1 MVGWLWHNFMKR
13 HTPKIAVAFLFM
25 AIQGATLGL
34 LSYMIQFVFDDV
46 LGPGDDGKLLLV
58 GGGVLLVFSIR
69 GISGFLQRLIMVS
82 IGARMKYDLQNTV
95 MRHVL
100 MLDPLFFET
109 NPPGELISRIGGDAQ
124 AILSAWS
131 GMLAP
136 CIRDS
141 IAVISLFVA
150 ALLIDWQWTLVAL
163 FGVPIIGLPAIFL
176 RKALKTVSQN
186 AAAIQAGIV
195 VRLDEIFH
203 GIRTIKL
210 FGIDQLQ
217 FERFRKAGR
226 KALSL
231 TVRIEAGIAALPMM
245 IDIIAGFG
253 FLAVMIIAGDDV
265 ISGRRTLGEFM
276 SFFTAVVL
284 LFDPVK
290 RLGSLVTS
298 WQVMNVAISRVK
310 LVLEMRPRIESE
322 DRITRTAEV
331 THHEIEFQDVSFDFE
346 GGAAVSGLS
355 FTAEAGKT
363 TALVGRSGAGKTTT
377 FNLLT
382 RMLDPDKGRIMI
394 GGTDISEFDSRTL
407 RQMISVVAQDSG
419 IFDES
424 IRDNIL
430 LGNLKADRKQLEGA
444 VRAARVDEFAEQ
456 LADGYD
462 SSCGPRGSNLSG
474 GQRQRVAIARALLK
488 DAPILLLDEP
498 TSSLDSRSE
507 VLIQEAITSLC
518 QDRTI
523 LVIAHRL
530 ATVKDADK
538 ILVVDNGEIVESGT
552 HGQLVSRGGLYSLL
566 YRTQLSD

>member
-1 MVGWLWHNFMKR
+1 MGWLWHNFMKR
-13 HTPKIAVAFLFM
+13 HTLKMAVAFLFM
-25 AIQGATLGL
+25 AIQGAMLGL
-34 LSYMIQFVFDDV
+34 LSYLIQFVFDDV
-46 LGPGDDGKLLLV
+46 LGPGDDGKLILV

-69 GISGFLQRLIMVS
+69 GISGFLQRLIMMS
-82 IGARMKYDLQNTV
+82 IGARMKYDLQNTL

-109 NPPGELISRIGGDAQ
+109 NPPGELISRINGDAQ
-124 AILSAWS
+124 AILSSWS

-136 CIRDS
+136 GIRDS
-141 IAVISLFVA
+141 VAVISLFVA
-150 ALLIDWQWTLVAL
+150 AILIDWQWTLLVL
-163 FGVPIIGLPAIFL
+163 VGVPVIGLPAMLL
-176 RKALKTVSQN
+176 RKAIKRVSQN
-186 AAAIQAGIV
+186 AAEIQAEIV

-203 GIRTIKL
+203 GIRTVKL
-210 FGIDQLQ
+210 FGLDMVQ

-226 KALSL
+226 RALSL
-231 TVRIEAGIAALPMM
+231 SVRIQAGVATMPMM
-245 IDIIAGFG
+245 VDIIAGFG
-253 FLAVMIIAGDDV
+253 FLVVMLVAGDDV
-265 ISGRRTLGEFM
+265 ISGRRSLGEFM

-298 WQVMNVAISRVK
+298 WHVMNVSISRVK
-310 LVLEMRPRIESE
+310 LVLEMQPRIESE
-322 DRITRTAEV
+322 DRATRRADV
-331 THHEIEFQDVSFDFE
+331 SHHGIEFQDVSFDFE
-346 GGAAVSGLS
+346 CGAVVSGLS
-355 FTAEAGKT
+355 FTAETGKT

-382 RMLDPDKGRIMI
+382 RMLDPDQGCILI
-394 GGTDISEFDSRTL
+394 GGTDTSEFDSRTL

-430 LGNLKADRKQLEGA
+430 LGNLQADRKQFEKA
-444 VRAARVDEFAEQ
+444 AQAARVDEFAEQ
-456 LADGYD
+456 LADGYE
-462 SSCGPRGSNLSG
+462 SACGPRGSNLSG

-507 VLIQEAITSLC
+507 MLIQEAITSLC
-518 QDRTI
+518 RGRTI

-530 ATVKDADK
+530 ATVRNADK
-538 ILVVDNGEIVESGT
+538 ILVIDNGEIAESGT
-552 HGQLVSRGGLYSLL
+552 HDQLVNRGGLYSLL
-566 YRTQLSD
+566 YRTQLNS

>member
-1 MVGWLWHNFMKR
+1 MGWLWHNFMKR

-25 AIQGATLGL
+25 ATQGATLGL

-58 GGGVLLVFSIR
+58 AGGVLLVFFIR

-100 MLDPLFFET
+100 MLDPLFFES
-109 NPPGELISRIGGDAQ
+109 NPPGELISRINGDAQ

-136 CIRDS
+136 CVRDS
-141 IAVISLFVA
+141 VAVISLFVA
-150 ALLIDWQWTLVAL
+150 AILIDWQWTLLAL
-163 FGVPIIGLPAIFL
+163 VGVPIIGLPAALL
-176 RKALKTVSQN
+176 RKALRKYSQN

-210 FGIDQLQ
+210 FGIDNLQ

-226 KALSL
+226 KALTL
-231 TVRIEAGIAALPMM
+231 NVRIKAGIAIMPMM
-245 IDIIAGFG
+245 VDIIAGFG
-253 FLAVMIIAGDDV
+253 FLAVMLVAGDDV
-265 ISGRRTLGEFM
+265 ISGRRSLGEFM
-276 SFFTAVVL
+276 SFFTAAVL

-290 RLGSLVTS
+290 RLGRLVAS
-298 WQVMNVAISRVK
+298 WQVMNVSISRIK
-310 LVLEMRPRIESE
+310 LVLEAHPQIESE
-322 DRITRTAEV
+322 VNATDTAEV
-331 THHEIEFQDVSFDFE
+331 AHHGIEFQHVSFGFE
-346 GGAAVSGLS
+346 AGAVVSELS
-355 FTAEAGKT
+355 FTVEDGST

-382 RMLDPDKGRIMI
+382 RMLDPDRGRILI
-394 GGTDISEFDSRTL
+394 GGTDISEFHSRTL
-407 RQMISVVAQDSG
+407 RKMISVVAQDSG

-430 LGNLKADRKQLEGA
+430 LGNLQADGKQFEGVA
-444 VRAARVDEFAEQ
+444 KAARVDEFAEQ

-462 SSCGPRGSNLSG
+462 SLCGPRGSNLSG

-507 VLIQEAITSLC
+507 TLIQQAISSLC

-530 ATVKDADK
+530 TTVKNADK
-538 ILVVDNGEIVESGT
+538 ILVIDNGKIVDSGT
-552 HGQLVSRGGLYSLL
+552 HDQLINRGGLYALL

>member
-1 MVGWLWHNFMKR
+1 MGWLWHNFMKR
-13 HTPKIAVAFLFM
+13 HTLKMAAAFLFM

-46 LGPGDDGKLLLV
+46 LGPGDDGKLYLV

-69 GISGFLQRLIMVS
+69 GISGFLQRMIMMS
-82 IGARMKYDLQNTV
+82 IGARMKYDLQNAV

-100 MLDPLFFET
+100 MLDPLFFEA
-109 NPPGELISRIGGDAQ
+109 NPPGELISRINGDAQ

-136 CIRDS
+136 GVRDS
-141 IAVISLFVA
+141 VAVVSLFVA
-150 ALLIDWQWTLVAL
+150 AILIDWQWTLLAL
-163 FGVPIIGLPAIFL
+163 VGVPIIGLPAMLL
-176 RKALKTVSQN
+176 RKAIKKISQN
-186 AAAIQAGIV
+186 AAAIQAEIV
-195 VRLDEIFH
+195 IRLDEIFH

-210 FGIDQLQ
+210 FGIDNLQ
-217 FERFRKAGR
+217 FERFRQAGR
-226 KALSL
+226 RALSL
-231 TVRIEAGIAALPMM
+231 NVRIQAGVAALPMLV
-245 IDIIAGFG
+245 DIIAGFG
-253 FLAVMIIAGDDV
+253 FLVVMIVAGDDV
-265 ISGRRTLGEFM
+265 ISGRKSLGEFM

-284 LFDPVK
+284 LFDPIK
-290 RLGSLVTS
+290 RLGSLTTS
-298 WQVMNVAISRVK
+298 WHVMNVSISRVK
-310 LVLEMRPRIESE
+310 LVLEMRPRIETA
-322 DRITRTAEV
+322 DRVTGTARV
-331 THHEIEFQDVSFDFE
+331 AHHGIEFQDVSFAFE
-346 GGAAVSGLS
+346 RGAVVSGLA
-355 FTAEAGKT
+355 FIAESGKT

-377 FNLLT
+377 FNLLA
-382 RMLDPDKGRIMI
+382 RMLDPDKGRILI
-394 GGTDISEFDSRTL
+394 GGTDIGEFDSRTL

-430 LGNLKADRKQLEGA
+430 LGNLQADEKQFEMA

-456 LADGYD
+456 LEEGYE

-507 VLIQEAITSLC
+507 MLIQEAITSLC
-518 QDRTI
+518 QGRTI

-530 ATVKDADK
+530 ATVRNADK
-538 ILVVDNGEIVESGT
+538 ILVIDNGEIAESGT
-552 HGQLVSRGGLYSLL
+552 HDQLVNRGGLYSLL
-566 YRTQLSD
+566 YRTQLNS

>member
-1 MVGWLWHNFMKR
+1 MKR
-13 HTPKIAVAFLFM
+13 HTLKMAAAFLFM

-46 LGPGDDGKLLLV
+46 LGPGDDSKLILV
-58 GGGVLLVFSIR
+58 GGGVLLVFSVR

-100 MLDPLFFET
+100 MLDPLFFEI
-109 NPPGELISRIGGDAQ
+109 NPPGELISRINGDAQ
-124 AILSAWS
+124 AIMSAWS
-131 GMLAP
+131 GKLAP
-136 CIRDS
+136 CVRDS
-141 IAVISLFVA
+141 VAVISLFVA
-150 ALLIDWQWTLVAL
+150 ASLIDWQWTLLAL
-163 FGVPIIGLPAIFL
+163 VGVPIIGLPAMFL
-176 RKALKTVSQN
+176 RKALKTISQN

-210 FGIDQLQ
+210 FGIDKLQ

-226 KALSL
+226 RALSL
-231 TVRIEAGIAALPMM
+231 TVRIHAGVAALPMM
-245 IDIIAGFG
+245 VDIIAGFG
-253 FLAVMIIAGDDV
+253 FLAVMIVAGDDV

-284 LFDPVK
+284 LFDPIK
-290 RLGSLVTS
+290 RLGSLIAS
-298 WQVMNVAISRVK
+298 WQVMKVSISRVK
-310 LVLEMRPRIESE
+310 LVLEMRPRIESA
-322 DRITRTAEV
+322 DRVTGTARV
-331 THHEIEFQDVSFDFE
+331 AHHGIEFQDVSFAFE
-346 GGAAVSGLS
+346 EEVVVSGLS
-355 FTAEAGKT
+355 FAAESGKT

-382 RMLDPDKGRIMI
+382 RMLDPDKGRILI
-394 GGTDISEFDSRTL
+394 GGTDIGEFDSRTL

-430 LGNLKADRKQLEGA
+430 LGNLQADEKQFEMA
-444 VRAARVDEFAEQ
+444 VRAARVNEFAEQ
-456 LADGYD
+456 LGEDYG

-507 VLIQEAITSLC
+507 VLIQQAITSLC
-518 QDRTI
+518 QGRTI

-530 ATVKDADK
+530 ATVRNADK
-538 ILVVDNGEIVESGT
+538 ILVIDNGEIVDSGN
-552 HGQLVSRGGLYSLL
+552 HDQLVNRGGLYSLL
-566 YRTQLSD
+566 YRTQLSG

>member
-1 MVGWLWHNFMKR
+1 MKR
-13 HTPKIAVAFLFM
+13 HTLKMAAAFLFM
-25 AIQGATLGL
+25 AIQGAMLGL

-69 GISGFLQRLIMVS
+69 GISGFLQRMIMVS

-100 MLDPLFFET
+100 TLDPLFFET
-109 NPPGELISRIGGDAQ
+109 NPPGEMISRINGDSQ

-136 CIRDS
+136 CVRDS
-141 IAVISLFVA
+141 VAVISLFVA
-150 ALLIDWQWTLVAL
+150 AILIDWQWTLLAL
-163 FGVPIIGLPAIFL
+163 VGVPIIGLPAIFL
-176 RKALKTVSQN
+176 RKALKTISQK
-186 AAAIQAGIV
+186 AAAIQAEIV

-210 FGIDQLQ
+210 FGIDKLQ

-226 KALSL
+226 RALSL
-231 TVRIEAGIAALPMM
+231 TVRIQAGVAALPMM
-245 IDIIAGFG
+245 VDIIAGFG
-253 FLAVMIIAGDDV
+253 FLAVMIVAGDDV

-284 LFDPVK
+284 LFDPIK
-290 RLGSLVTS
+290 RLGSLIAS
-298 WQVMNVAISRVK
+298 WQVMKVSISRVK
-310 LVLEMRPRIESE
+310 LVLEMRPRIESA
-322 DRITRTAEV
+322 DRVTGTARV
-331 THHEIEFQDVSFDFE
+331 AHHGAEFQDVSFAFE
-346 GGAAVSGLS
+346 GEAVVSGLS
-355 FTAEAGKT
+355 FIAESGKT

-382 RMLDPDKGRIMI
+382 RMLDPDEGRILI
-394 GGTDISEFDSRTL
+394 GGTDIGEFDSRTL

-430 LGNLKADRKQLEGA
+430 LGNLQADEKQFELA

-456 LADGYD
+456 LGEGYE

-507 VLIQEAITSLC
+507 MLIQEAITSLC

-530 ATVKDADK
+530 ATVRNADK
-538 ILVVDNGEIVESGT
+538 ILVIDNGEIVESGT
-552 HGQLVSRGGLYSLL
+552 HEQLVNHGGLYSLL
-566 YRTQLSD
+566 YRTQLNG

>member
-1 MVGWLWHNFMKR
+1 MGWLWHSFMKR

-136 CIRDS
+136 CVRDS

-163 FGVPIIGLPAIFL
+163 FGVPVIGLPAIFL
-176 RKALKTVSQN
+176 RKALKTISQN

-195 VRLDEIFH
+195 IRLDEIFH

-284 LFDPVK
+284 LFDPIK
-290 RLGSLVTS
+290 RLGGLVTS

-310 LVLEMRPRIESE
+310 LVLEMRPRIESK
-322 DRITRTAEV
+322 DKITRTAEV
-331 THHEIEFQDVSFDFE
+331 AHHGIEFQDVSFDFE

-430 LGNLKADRKQLEGA
+430 LGNLKADGKQLEGA
-444 VRAARVDEFAEQ
+444 ARAARVDEFAEQ

-507 VLIQEAITSLC
+507 VLIQEAITTLC

-538 ILVVDNGEIVESGT
+538 ILVIDNGEIVESGT

-566 YRTQLSD
+566 YQTQLSN

>member
-1 MVGWLWHNFMKR
+1 MGWLWHNFMKR
-13 HTPKIAVAFLFM
+13 HTPKIVAAFLFM
-25 AIQGATLGL
+25 AIQGATLGF
-34 LSYMIQFVFDDV
+34 LSYLIQFVFDDV
-46 LGPGDDGKLLLV
+46 LGPGDESKLYLV

-69 GISGFLQRLIMVS
+69 GVSGFLQRLIMMS

-100 MLDPLFFET
+100 MLDPLFFEI
-109 NPPGELISRIGGDAQ
+109 NPPGELISRINGDAQ

-136 CIRDS
+136 GVRDTV
-141 IAVISLFVA
+141 AVISLFVA
-150 ALLIDWQWTLVAL
+150 AILIDWQWTLLAL
-163 FGVPIIGLPAIFL
+163 VGVPIIGLPAIIL
-176 RKALKTVSQN
+176 RRALRAISQHS
-186 AAAIQAGIV
+186 AAIQAGII

-226 KALSL
+226 RALSL

-245 IDIIAGFG
+245 VDIIAGCG
-253 FLAVMIIAGDDV
+253 FLVVMIVAGDDV
-265 ISGRRTLGEFM
+265 ITGQRSLGEFM

-290 RLGSLVTS
+290 RMGSLVAS

-310 LVLEMRPRIESE
+310 LVLEMQPRIELE
-322 DRITRTAEV
+322 DKDTHRPEV
-331 THHEIEFQDVSFDFE
+331 TDHGIEFQDVSFDFE

-355 FTAEAGKT
+355 FTVEAGKT
-363 TALVGRSGAGKTTT
+363 TALVGRSGAGKTST

-382 RMLDPDKGRIMI
+382 RMLDPDRGRILI
-394 GGTDISEFDSRTL
+394 GGTDISRFDSRTL

-430 LGNLKADRKQLEGA
+430 LGNLQADEKLFERV

-456 LADGYD
+456 LAEGYE
-462 SSCGPRGSNLSG
+462 STCGPRGSNLSG

-507 VLIQEAITSLC
+507 ILIQQAIDSLC
-518 QDRTI
+518 QDKTI

-530 ATVKDADK
+530 ATVKNADE
-538 ILVVDNGEIVESGT
+538 ILVIDDGAIVESGT
-552 HGQLVSRGGLYSLL
+552 HDQLINRDGLYSLL
-566 YRTQLSD
+566 YQTQLSS

>member
-1 MVGWLWHNFMKR
+1 MGWLWHSFMKR

-136 CIRDS
+136 CVRDS

-163 FGVPIIGLPAIFL
+163 FGVPVIGLPAIFL
-176 RKALKTVSQN
+176 RKALKTISQN

-195 VRLDEIFH
+195 IRLDEIFH

-290 RLGSLVTS
+290 RLGGLVTS

-310 LVLEMRPRIESE
+310 LVLEMRPRIESK
-322 DRITRTAEV
+322 DKITRTAEV
-331 THHEIEFQDVSFDFE
+331 AHHGIEFQDVSFDFE

-430 LGNLKADRKQLEGA
+430 LGNLKADGKQLEGA
-444 VRAARVDEFAEQ
+444 ARAARVDEFAEQ

-507 VLIQEAITSLC
+507 VLIQEAITTLC

-538 ILVVDNGEIVESGT
+538 ILVIDNGEIVESGT

-566 YRTQLSD
+566 YQTQLSN

>member
-1 MVGWLWHNFMKR
+1 MGWLWHDFMKR

-34 LSYMIQFVFDDV
+34 LSYLIQFVFDDV
-46 LGPGDDGKLLLV
+46 LGPGDDGKLHLV
-58 GGGVLLVFSIR
+58 GGAVLLVFSIR
-69 GISGFLQRLIMVS
+69 GISGFLQRLIMMS

-100 MLDPLFFET
+100 MLDPLFFEI
-109 NPPGELISRIGGDAQ
+109 NPPGELISRINGDAQ

-136 CIRDS
+136 CVRDS
-141 IAVISLFVA
+141 VAVISLFVA
-150 ALLIDWQWTLVAL
+150 ATLIDWQWTLLAL
-163 FGVPIIGLPAIFL
+163 IGVPIIGLPAIFL
-176 RKALKTVSQN
+176 RRALKTISQN

-210 FGIDQLQ
+210 FGIDKLQ

-245 IDIIAGFG
+245 VDIIAGFG
-253 FLAVMIIAGDDV
+253 FLVVMIVAGDDV
-265 ISGRRTLGEFM
+265 ISGRRSLGEFM
-276 SFFTAVVL
+276 SFFTAAVL

-310 LVLEMRPRIESE
+310 LVLEARPRIESA
-322 DRITRTAEV
+322 DKVSGTAEV
-331 THHEIEFQDVSFDFE
+331 ADHGIEFQDVSFDFE
-346 GGAAVSGLS
+346 DGAVVSGLA
-355 FTAEAGKT
+355 FTAEADKT

-382 RMLDPDKGRIMI
+382 RMLDPDKGRILI

-430 LGNLKADRKQLEGA
+430 LGNLQADEEQFDRAAQ
-444 VRAARVDEFAEQ
+444 AARVDEFAEQ
-456 LADGYD
+456 LAEGYE

-507 VLIQEAITSLC
+507 IQIQQAITSLC

-530 ATVKDADK
+530 ATVRNADK
-538 ILVVDNGEIVESGT
+538 ILVIDNGEIVESGT
-552 HGQLVSRGGLYSLL
+552 HDQLIDRGGLYSLL
-566 YRTQLSD
+566 YRTQLSS

>member
-1 MVGWLWHNFMKR
+1 MGWLWHNFMKR
-13 HTPKIAVAFLFM
+13 HTLKMAAAFLFM
-25 AIQGATLGL
+25 AIQGAMLGL

-69 GISGFLQRLIMVS
+69 GISGFLQRMIMVS

-100 MLDPLFFET
+100 TLDPLFFET
-109 NPPGELISRIGGDAQ
+109 NPPGEMISRINGDSQ

-136 CIRDS
+136 CVRDS
-141 IAVISLFVA
+141 VAVISLFVA
-150 ALLIDWQWTLVAL
+150 AILIDWQWTLLAL
-163 FGVPIIGLPAIFL
+163 VGVPIIGLPAIFL
-176 RKALKTVSQN
+176 RKALKTISQK
-186 AAAIQAGIV
+186 AAAIQAEIV

-210 FGIDQLQ
+210 FGIDKLQ

-226 KALSL
+226 RALSL
-231 TVRIEAGIAALPMM
+231 TVRIQAGVAALPMM
-245 IDIIAGFG
+245 VDIIAGFG
-253 FLAVMIIAGDDV
+253 FLAVMIVAGDDV

-284 LFDPVK
+284 LFDPIK
-290 RLGSLVTS
+290 RLGSLIAS
-298 WQVMNVAISRVK
+298 WQVMKVSISRVK
-310 LVLEMRPRIESE
+310 LVLEMRPRIESA
-322 DRITRTAEV
+322 DRVTGTARV
-331 THHEIEFQDVSFDFE
+331 AHHGAEFQDVSFAFE
-346 GGAAVSGLS
+346 GEAVVSGLS
-355 FTAEAGKT
+355 FIAESGKT

-382 RMLDPDKGRIMI
+382 RMLDPDEGRILI
-394 GGTDISEFDSRTL
+394 GGTDIGEFDSRTL

-430 LGNLKADRKQLEGA
+430 LGNLQADEKQFELA

-456 LADGYD
+456 LGEGYE

-507 VLIQEAITSLC
+507 MLIQEAITSLC

-530 ATVKDADK
+530 ATVRNADK
-538 ILVVDNGEIVESGT
+538 ILVIDNGEIVESGN
-552 HGQLVSRGGLYSLL
+552 HEQLVNHGGLYSLL
-566 YRTQLSD
+566 YRTQLNG